1 MKTLVTYY
9 SQTENTKKIAD
20 AIYETLNGEKN
31 ILQLGDAQNLSEYD
45 FIFIGFP
52 IHKFGL
58 PEKAKAF
65 IKNHAKNK
73 QIALF
78 ITHAMPS
85 DAPALKPLLKKCTN
99 ATSDADLSGV
109 FHCRGE
115 LNEKIAD
122 FMLKSDDPKLKD
134 FGKMREATL
143 GHPDASEIS
152 QAKVFARDIMKN
164 TTA

>member
-1 MKTLVTYY
+1 MRTLVTYY

-20 AIYETLNGEKN
+20 AIYETLNGEKA
-31 ILQLGDAQNLSEYD
+31 ILKLGDVQNLSDYD

-58 PEKAKAF
+58 PEKAKTF
-65 IKNHAKNK
+65 IEAHSKNK

-85 DAPALKPLLKKCTN
+85 DAPALKSLLKKCTDAAPN
-99 ATSDADLSGV
+99 ADLSGL

-115 LNEKIAD
+115 LNKKIAD

-134 FGKMREATL
+134 FGRMREATI

-152 QAKVFARDIMKN
+152 QAKIFARDIMKKHN
-164 TTA
+164 